1 MVLRLTLRTQG
12 SDSPARE
19 RSAAGG
25 GPQLAGSRTASTRAG
40 PAGAQRPTGDGRAR
54 QPRAE
59 ARGRGRPPGTVR
71 KAERPTHAKR
81 PNLVTVTDR
90 NKGKEDGLAL

>member
-1 MVLRLTLRTQG
+1 M
-12 SDSPARE
+12 S
-19 RSAAGG
+19 
-25 GPQLAGSRTASTRAG
+25 
-40 PAGAQRPTGDGRAR
+40 GAQGEEAPSWPAAALPAPEQGRQGRRGRRETGDGRAR